1 MTDTRPIS
9 PAEAAVITA
18 IVSGSGLAGN
28 QALIDELDGA
38 VVSHSAQWI
47 LNIEPESDRPG
58 TNLPNGPFPANAFVP
73 NSANYQGEIIIWI
86 KEGRLDGLEY
96 AWVTDEPPTRWPRP
110 DEMEV
115 VPT

>member
-9 PAEAAVITA
+9 SEEVALITA
-18 IVSGSGLAGN
+18 IVDVSGLSEG

-47 LNIEPESDRPG
+47 LNIQSATNSPG
-58 TNLPNGPFPANAFVP
+58 TDLPNGPFPVNAYVP
-73 NSANYQGEIIIWI
+73 NSADYQGEIIIWI
-86 KEGRLDGLEY
+86 KDGHLDGLEY

-110 DEMEV
+110 EEMEIAAR
-115 VPT
+115 